1 MNHTLFRFS
10 LVALLAPLVLQA
22 AQAGTPPM
30 SETYPIDET
39 IAQNQPLEIVRPN
52 FFDLDHPKLLKLSGV
67 LAGPQPGSLAVFFD
81 WIDPAG
87 GKQTSPVQEFPF
99 TPGGTNLVD
108 LEYTIPYCPSEVS
121 VDFRLA
127 NADVV
132 RFVGEFTHI
141 CLVPEPTTLLTA
153 GIAGL
158 ALVVA
163 ARRQSR

>member
-1 MNHTLFRFS
+1 MNRTLVCFS
-10 LVALLAPLVLQA
+10 LVASLALLV
-22 AQAGTPPM
+22 AQPALASIPPM
-30 SETYPIDET
+30 SETYPIDVT
-39 IAQNQPLEIVRPN
+39 IAQNQPIEIVRPN

-81 WIDPAG
+81 WTDPTGA
-87 GKQTSPVQEFPF
+87 KQTSPVQEFPF
-99 TPGGTNLVD
+99 TPGGTNLVN

-141 CLVPEPTTLLTA
+141 CLVPEPTTILTA
-153 GIAGL
+153 GFAGV
-158 ALVVA
+158 ALVAV
-163 ARRQSR
+163 ARRRSR